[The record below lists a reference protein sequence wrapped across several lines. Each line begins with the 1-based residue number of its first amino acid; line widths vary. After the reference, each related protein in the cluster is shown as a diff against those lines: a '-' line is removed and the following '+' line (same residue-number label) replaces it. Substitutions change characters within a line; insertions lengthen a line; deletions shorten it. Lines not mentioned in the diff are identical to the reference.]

1 MRHHAAPTVPPA
13 ARATPVA
20 RATAAM
26 LASLALAAL
35 AALLPGAAAAATKD
49 TPGSQRTLALVKQ
62 WVHGQYHNKA
72 QFESDVARKL
82 PPAEIHR
89 VMNQFFAPVTVAVP
103 GIEGYLVYQHASA
116 DGSMDP
122 RTIFRV
128 GLLQFITDPATGQLV
143 QRELNF
149 RNGEPWKN
157 AHQRPEQ
164 LAKATMADVN
174 VNPNCD
180 FFLEANAAGTEVAG
194 RMKERACT
202 MYSDGLKMTLYADD
216 AVLIRPDEY
225 HFWGRFVDDQGQV
238 RWGTQSRE
246 LYQLKRV
253 SAP

>member
-1 MRHHAAPTVPPA
+1 MRPHPA
-13 ARATPVA
+13 S
-20 RATAAM
+20 TA
-26 LASLALAAL
+26 LPALAAAAVL
-35 AALLPGAAAAATKD
+35 ACLAPAGGTAAPEPTAGA
-49 TPGSQRTLALVKQ
+49 QRTLALVKQ
-62 WVHGQYHNKA
+62 WVHGQYDNRA
-72 QFESDVARKL
+72 QFEADIARKV
-82 PPAEIHR
+82 PAGEIHR
-89 VMNQFFAPVTVAVP
+89 RVNQFFAPVTVAVP

-116 DGSMDP
+116 DGSLEP

-128 GLLQFITDPATGQLV
+128 GLLQFITDPATGKLV

-157 AHQRPEQ
+157 AHLKPAL

-174 VNPNCD
+174 VNPGCD
-180 FFLEANAAGTEVAG
+180 FHLEANAAGTEVAG

-202 MYSDGLKMTLYADD
+202 MWSDGLKMTLYAED

-225 HFWGRFVDDQGQV
+225 HFWGRFVDDAGQV

-246 LYQLKRV
+246 LYRLVRV